1 MAEAPVDSSKPKAHG
16 GASSIHTR
24 MKTSLLA
31 LALVTVCTASTA
43 FGQGAAVIIKQRAK
57 EAAGRPLNLP
67 PGPGAQPAAGTPAPQ
82 GTVVAAPNVSKIVAD
97 LSSIKIRP
105 QATQE
110 HKDKLAT
117 DLVSFAA
124 GSNKPSAEAVQ
135 ALANAVADAFAGKKL
150 SSADQTA
157 LATAL
162 VGALNAAAGSPQL
175 AAAIQGV
182 KDGLTIAGASDA
194 AIATVVKALMGLT
207 TKAK

>member
-1 MAEAPVDSSKPKAHG
+1 
-16 GASSIHTR
+16 

-57 EAAGRPLNLP
+57 EAAGRPLNP
-67 PGPGAQPAAGTPAPQ
+67 PPNPGGQPAVAAPAPQ
-82 GTVVAAPNVSKIVAD
+82 GTVIAAPNVAKVVAA

-117 DLVSFAA
+117 ELASLAL
-124 GSNKPSAEAVQ
+124 GSHKPSTEAVQ
-135 ALANAVADAFAGKKL
+135 ALASAVADAFAGKKI
-150 SSADQTA
+150 SSADQAA

-162 VGALNAAAGSPQL
+162 VAAVNAAAGSPQL

-182 KDGLTIAGASDA
+182 KDGLVIAGANDA
-194 AIATVVKALMGLT
+194 AVGLVAKALTGLT